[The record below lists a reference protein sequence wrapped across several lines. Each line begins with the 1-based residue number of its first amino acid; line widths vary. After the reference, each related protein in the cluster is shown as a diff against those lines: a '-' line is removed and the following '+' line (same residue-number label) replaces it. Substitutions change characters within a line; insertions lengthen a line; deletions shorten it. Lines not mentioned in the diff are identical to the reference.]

1 MDLKKIAQEIRD
13 LISERQKEFQLTFEE
28 ESHKYT
34 MLDNKGD
41 LRSDFP
47 SVSKVMKLFY
57 DEFPTEQAA
66 FNKAGGDP
74 DEAERLVNEWAE
86 LGRKSANL
94 GSRCHFFLEEHT
106 LKEFGIDKVVRQPI
120 FDCDA
125 EQIIKSDT
133 MIIAGKRYIELLKE
147 RGCVLIDTEIV
158 LGHPELGYT
167 GQPDKVWLVIGTN
180 GKVGILITDWKSNK
194 PKNFEVTR
202 YTKKMKKPF
211 EDLPDNALG
220 HYNTQLPFYGKLIL
234 KMLEGSKYEDIQLLG
249 CIIVL
254 ITEEREYHEHRVSKK
269 TMNKILEMDIK
280 QHLTKL
286 KK

>member
-13 LISERQKEFQLTFEE
+13 IISERQKEFQLTFEE

-34 MLDNKGD
+34 MLDKNGD
-41 LRSDFP
+41 LKSDFP

-86 LGRKSANL
+86 LGRKSTNL

-133 MIIAGKRYIELLKE
+133 MIIAGKRHIELLKE

>member
-1 MDLKKIAQEIRD
+1 MDLRKIAEEIRD
-13 LISERQKEFQLTFEE
+13 IITQKQKDFQLTFEE

-34 MLDNKGD
+34 MLDTNGN

-74 DEAERLVNEWAE
+74 DEVERLINEWAE
-86 LGRKSANL
+86 LGRKSTNL

-106 LKEFGIDKVVRQPI
+106 LKEFGINKVVRQPI

-158 LGHPELGYT
+158 LGHPELEYT

-269 TMNKILEMDIK
+269 TINKILEMDIK